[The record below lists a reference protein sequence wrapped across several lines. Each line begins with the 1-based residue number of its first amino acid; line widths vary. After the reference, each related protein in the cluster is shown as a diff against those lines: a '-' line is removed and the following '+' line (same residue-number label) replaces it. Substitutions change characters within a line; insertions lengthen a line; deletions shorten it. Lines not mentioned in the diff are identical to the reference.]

1 MFSHP
6 HSERCCLEI
15 EHEKCKDNVLY
26 NIKLIISDYFVKIS
40 DVIIK
45 GIMDGRRQCVGL
57 FVDI

>member
-1 MFSHP
+1 MFSHL

-26 NIKLIISDYFVKIS
+26 NIKVIISDYFAKIS
-40 DVIIK
+40 DVRIK
-45 GIMDGRRQCVGL
+45 GIMDARRQCIGL